1 MIGVAQVARDG
12 SCFRTRRIEA
22 LTRDADGNI
31 LLPRSPSR
39 VGGLQHL
46 SSIPS
51 HLTIIPPHQMS
62 NPVSNLDRVVKEIAD
77 EMRQRPDRGEVA
89 SYIPELARVDDK
101 AFGLVVIDAE
111 GNVAAGGD
119 ADTPFSI
126 QSISKVFTLT
136 LALGK
141 VGDRLWRRVGREP
154 SGSAFN
160 SIVQLE
166 VERGIPRNPFIN
178 AGAIA
183 VTDLILSG
191 HKPREALGEI
201 LRFMRF
207 LAQDTTITIDEAVA
221 ASEQRTGFRNAALAN
236 YMKSFGVLENPVDYT
251 LGVYFHHCA
260 IAMSC
265 RQLATAGRFLAH
277 LGRDPSTGF
286 SVVQPERARRIN
298 AVMLTCGHYDGS
310 GEFAYR
316 VGLPGKSGVG
326 GGILAIA
333 PGKASIAV
341 WSPGLDAS
349 GNSHLGRI
357 ALEALTKRMGWSIF
371 GV

>member
-1 MIGVAQVARDG
+1 MPDLEQ
-12 SCFRTRRIEA
+12 
-22 LTRDADGNI
+22 
-31 LLPRSPSR
+31 
-39 VGGLQHL
+39 
-46 SSIPS
+46 
-51 HLTIIPPHQMS
+51 
-62 NPVSNLDRVVKEIAD
+62 VVKEIAD
-77 EMRQRPDRGEVA
+77 ETAQRPDRGEVA
-89 SYIPELARVDDK
+89 TYIPELACINPK
-101 AFGLVVIDAE
+101 HFGLAVIDAE
-111 GNVAAGGD
+111 GNIALGGD
-119 ADTPFSI
+119 ADMPFSI
-126 QSISKVFTLT
+126 QSVSKVFTLT

-141 VGDRLWRRVGREP
+141 AGDRLWHRVGREP
-154 SGSAFN
+154 SGSPFN
-160 SIVQLE
+160 SIIQLE
-166 VERGIPRNPFIN
+166 FERGKPRNPFIN

-191 HKPREALGEI
+191 HQPREALGEI

-207 LAQDTTITIDEAVA
+207 VADDPSIAIDEAVA

-236 YMKSFGVLENPVDYT
+236 YMKSFGVLDNPVDLT
-251 LGVYFHHCA
+251 LGVYFHQCA

-265 RQLATAGRFLAH
+265 RQLAMAGRFLAH
-277 LGRDPSTGF
+277 LGRNPSTGLP
-286 SVVQPERARRIN
+286 VVSAERSRRIN
-298 AVMLTCGHYDGS
+298 ALMLTCGHYDGS

-371 GV
+371 GA